1 MRRYLALFFLL
12 FGVSLAEAQQQPAP
26 RIEIADKIIA
36 VVGDSIILKSD
47 VDLEYLQ
54 AKQGGQ
60 TIGDSVAF
68 IKKIL
73 DRRIGELVLLQAA
86 SRDTSIQITS
96 DQIQQEVTRD
106 LDARRRQFG
115 SQLAFDDALKQAGM
129 TMEQLRNQ
137 IRQEVSGRLLMR
149 EYVQKAGRDRKP
161 RPITDPDIRK
171 YYAENKAMF
180 GERPA
185 TITFAQLVIA
195 PKASDSARAVA
206 RVKADEVLK
215 KIREGGDFETLAK
228 QYSEDPSSREKGGDL
243 GWFRPGNMVREFDQV
258 VFAMRPG
265 DISSIVESSFGYHII
280 KLEKTKGAE
289 RQARHILIIPKT
301 TASDAA
307 RMKIF
312 ADSMTEKIRGG
323 ANIDSLIKAI
333 GDPNENAHI
342 GPYPMD
348 KLPAPYNTVLTGV
361 TAGQIV
367 GPIELPGTSEDAP
380 KYAIVKI
387 SDVRAAGE
395 FTLDDPTFRT
405 QIKEQLEQGA
415 LVDELI
421 TDLRKR
427 TLIDIR
433 IGQ

>member
-1 MRRYLALFFLL
+1 MRRYPALFFLL
-12 FGVSLAEAQQQPAP
+12 IAASSARAQSVP
-26 RIEIADKIIA
+26 RIEVADRIIA

-47 VDLEYLQ
+47 VDLEFLQ
-54 AKQGGQ
+54 AKQAGQ
-60 TIGDSVAF
+60 AIGDSVTF
-68 IKKIL
+68 IRKIL

-86 SRDTSIQITS
+86 ARDTSVKVTA
-96 DQIQQEVTRD
+96 DQIQQEVQRD
-106 LDARRRQFG
+106 LDGRRRQFG
-115 SQLAFDDALKQAGM
+115 SQQAFDDALKQAGM

-149 EYVQKAGRDRKP
+149 EYVQKAGRDRKA
-161 RPITDPDIRK
+161 RPITDADIRK

-195 PKASDSARAVA
+195 PKASDSARAIA
-206 RVKADEVLK
+206 RQKAEEVLK

-228 QYSEDPSSREKGGDL
+228 QYSEDPSTREKGGDL

-258 VFAMRPG
+258 VFALRPG
-265 DISSIVESSFGYHII
+265 EVSGIVESSFGFHII
-280 KLEKTKGAE
+280 KLEKTRGAE

-301 TASDAA
+301 TAADAA
-307 RMKIF
+307 RMKIL
-312 ADSMTEKIRGG
+312 ADSMTEKIRSG
-323 ANIDSLIKAI
+323 ANIDSLIKAV

-348 KLPAPYNTVLTGV
+348 KLPAPYNTVLTGAI
-361 TAGQIV
+361 AGQIV
-367 GPIELPGTSEDAP
+367 GPVELPGTHEDAP
-380 KYAIVKI
+380 KYAIVKVL
-387 SDVRAAGE
+387 DVRAAGE

-421 TDLRKR
+421 ADLRKR

-433 IGQ
+433 LGQ